1 MNTTNWTLLA
11 GVVVIAG
18 RWGRNKPMDVPAVV
32 ALFVVALGLTLI
44 SSANEEIANGMAVLI
59 LLGVVYEYGPDIL
72 DRLNPPKTGFGA
84 R

>member
-18 RWGRNKPMDVPAVV
+18 RWARNKPMDVPAVV
-32 ALFVVALGLTLI
+32 ALFIVALGLTLI
-44 SSANEEIANGMAVLI
+44 SSANEEIANGMAVLV

-72 DRLNPPKTGFGA
+72 KRLESAK
-84 R
+84 